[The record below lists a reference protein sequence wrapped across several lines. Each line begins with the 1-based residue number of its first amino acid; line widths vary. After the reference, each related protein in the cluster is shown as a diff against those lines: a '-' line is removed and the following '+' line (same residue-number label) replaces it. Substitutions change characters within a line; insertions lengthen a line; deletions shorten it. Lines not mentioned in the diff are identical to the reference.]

1 MDLDY
6 KDISKLSNEEIL
18 LEFKTKLEG
27 LSPDKAKRIL
37 RENGK
42 NLAKKRINK
51 KWYQF
56 LIESFNDKFIF
67 ILILLAVINFL
78 LSDKLGT
85 VIIIAI
91 AIISAL
97 IKYVQNYS
105 VYKFNKTL
113 ETRIYS
119 KAIVIRDNN
128 ESIIKAEN
136 LVVGD
141 IVKLNAGTLI
151 PADLRLIET
160 KDLFINQSSFSGESL
175 PIEKTTDYNETE
187 DIFEI
192 KNICYMGSN
201 VISGSGTGVI
211 IKTGENTYLG
221 KMNKKTNVQK
231 AKTSFDEGIDKITSL
246 LINYMIIICLL
257 VFLVYGL
264 IRHDFLEATLFALSV
279 AVGITPSMLPM
290 IINVNLTRGTKVL
303 SEKKTLVKNIDSIQN
318 LGAID
323 ILCTDKTGTLTE
335 DRIVLQKYININDRD
350 DEKVLNAAY
359 LNSYFG
365 TGIKNL
371 VDKAIVDY
379 AKKNNVDNIKNDY
392 KKIDEIPFDYERKLM
407 SVVIEDKDKRYKMLT
422 KGTTEQILN
431 VCTKVKSNGKTIKL
445 DYRLKKKIILLTE
458 KYSKKGMQVISIAE
472 KNHTSGDKIYGVED
486 EKNMTFI
493 GIIAFLDP
501 PKVDAKETL
510 NSLKKIGIQTKVIT
524 GDSAYSTRL
533 LSEVVGLDNSII
545 LTGNEID
552 KMSNKELQRKIEKI
566 TIFAR
571 MNPFQKERLVK
582 AFRENGHTVA
592 YLGDGV
598 NDSPSLKAA
607 DVGISV
613 NTASDVAKESSDII
627 LLEKN
632 LKVVY
637 DGVLEGRKVY
647 GNIIKYMKLALSQ
660 DFGDVFS
667 IMLSSICLPF
677 LPLMPIQ
684 MLIQDFIVEISQIG
698 IPYDNV
704 DEEFIMTP
712 KNWDTKDLSKFMRIF
727 GIISS
732 ITDIFAFIVFW
743 FIFGYNT
750 VDKQA
755 YFQTA
760 WFVECIISETLIIYY
775 LRTNKFTFFKSNPS
789 KVLITLTLITAG
801 CTILIPILLSG
812 VSGFNFVT
820 LPINYYTYVVLLVAL
835 YSAIV
840 QLVKRMYI
848 RKHNSWL

>member
-6 KDISKLSNEEIL
+6 KELSKMDNEELFVTYKSKI
-18 LEFKTKLEG
+18 EG
-27 LSPDKAKRIL
+27 ISSDKAKRL
-37 RENGK
+37 LKENGK
-42 NLAKKRINK
+42 NLAKKQINK

-56 LIESFNDKFIF
+56 LLESFNDKFIF
-67 ILILLAVINFL
+67 ILILLAIIDFL
-78 LSDKLGT
+78 LKDKLGSL
-85 VIIIAI
+85 IIIAI
-91 AIISAL
+91 AIVSAL
-97 IKYVQNYS
+97 IKYFQNYS

-113 ETRIYS
+113 ETKIYS
-119 KAIVIRDNN
+119 KAIVIRDGK
-128 ESIIKAEN
+128 ETIIKAEN
-136 LVVGD
+136 IVLGD

-151 PADLRLIET
+151 PADLRLLEA

-175 PIEKTTDYNETE
+175 PIEKTIDANDTE

-201 VISGSGTGVI
+201 VISGSGTGII

-231 AKTSFDEGIDKITSL
+231 TKTSFDEGIDKITSL
-246 LINYMIIICLL
+246 LLNYMVIVCLL
-257 VFLVYGL
+257 VFIVYGL

-335 DRIVLQKYININDRD
+335 DRIVLQKYININDRED
-350 DEKVLNAAY
+350 VKVLNAAY

-371 VDKAIVDY
+371 VDKAIVEY
-379 AKKNNVDNIKNDY
+379 AKKNQVDSIKDEF

-407 SVVIEDKDKRYKMLT
+407 SVVIEDKQKRYKMLT
-422 KGTTEQILN
+422 KGTTEQILT
-431 VCTKVKSNGKTIKL
+431 VCTKVKSKGKTLQL
-445 DYRLKKKIILLTE
+445 DSRLKKKIIALSE
-458 KYSKKGMQVISIAE
+458 KYAKKGMQVISIAE
-472 KNHTSGDKIYGVED
+472 KNHTSGDKIYGVDD

-493 GIIAFLDP
+493 GIVAFLDP
-501 PKVDAKETL
+501 PKKEVKETL
-510 NSLKKIGIQTKVIT
+510 NSLKEIGIYTKVLT
-524 GDSAYSTRL
+524 GDNAYSTKL
-533 LSEVVGLDNSII
+533 LSEIVGLDNSII

-552 KMSNKELQRKIEKI
+552 KLTDKQLQRKIEKI

-571 MNPFQKERLVK
+571 MNPFQKERVVK

-613 NTASDVAKESSDII
+613 DTAADVAKESSDII
-627 LLEKN
+627 LLEKD

-647 GNIIKYMKLALSQ
+647 GNITKYLKMALSS

-667 IMLSSICLPF
+667 IVIASLFLPF
-677 LPLMPIQ
+677 LPLLPIQ
-684 MLIQDFIVEISQIG
+684 MLIQDFLYDISQIA

-704 DEEFIMTP
+704 DPEFLAKP
-712 KNWDTKDLSKFMRIF
+712 KKWDTKDLSKFMNIM
-727 GIISS
+727 GMASS
-732 ITDIFAFIVFW
+732 VIDVCAFIIFW
-743 FIFGYNT
+743 FILGYN
-750 VDKQA
+750 A
-755 YFQTA
+755 SNPAGFQTA
-760 WFVECIISETLIIYY
+760 WFVECLISETLIIYFV
-775 LRTNKFTFFKSNPS
+775 RSSKPIFKSLPDIRL
-789 KVLITLTLITAG
+789 VLGTALTIIG
-801 CTILIPILLSG
+801 TILTPILLHNIKTFDFIILPSKYYL
-812 VSGFNFVT
+812 FV
-820 LPINYYTYVVLLVAL
+820 LLLLALYTSIVLLV
-835 YSAIV
+835 
-840 QLVKRMYI
+840 KKHYI
-848 RKHNSWL
+848 KKYNKWL

>member
-6 KDISKLSNEEIL
+6 KEISKLETEEL
-18 LEFKTKLEG
+18 FEEYKSKKEG
-27 LSPDKAKRIL
+27 LSKEKAKTL
-37 RENGK
+37 LKEYGK
-42 NLAKKRINK
+42 NLAKERKNKR
-51 KWYQF
+51 WYIF

-67 ILILLAVINFL
+67 ILILLAVINYL
-78 LSDKLGT
+78 LSDKFGT
-85 VIIIAI
+85 LIIIAI
-91 AIISAL
+91 TIISAL
-97 IKYVQNYS
+97 IRYIQNYS

-113 ETRIYS
+113 ESKIYT
-119 KAIVIRDNN
+119 KAIVIRNN
-128 ESIIKAEN
+128 EESIINAEN

-141 IVKLNAGTLI
+141 IIKLNAGTLI
-151 PADLRLIET
+151 PADIRLIES

-175 PIEKTTDYNETE
+175 PIEKTLEYKETDE
-187 DIFEI
+187 IFDL

-201 VISGSGTGVI
+201 VISGSGTGLV
-211 IKTGENTYLG
+211 IKTGQNTYLG
-221 KMNKKTNVQK
+221 KMNKKIDSK
-231 AKTSFDEGIDKITSL
+231 KTKTAFDEGIDKITQL
-246 LINYMIIICLL
+246 LINYMIVVCLL
-257 VFLVYGL
+257 VFIVYGF
-264 IRHDFLEATLFALSV
+264 IRKDFLEASLFALSV
-279 AVGITPSMLPM
+279 AVCITPSMLPM

-303 SEKKTLVKNIDSIQN
+303 SKKKTLVKNIDSIQN

-335 DRIVLQKYININDRD
+335 DRIVLQKYININDKD
-350 DEKVLNAAY
+350 DVKVLNAAY

-371 VDKAIVDY
+371 IDKAIVEY
-379 AKKNNVDNIKNDY
+379 AKKNNVDNIKDDY
-392 KKIDEIPFDYERKLM
+392 TKIDEIPFDYKRKLM
-407 SVVIEDKDKRYKMLT
+407 SVVIEDKEKRYKMLT

-431 VCTKVKSNGKTIKL
+431 VCTKARSNGKTIKL
-445 DYRLKKKIILLTE
+445 DYRLKKKITLLTE

-510 NSLKKIGIQTKVIT
+510 NSLKEIGIQTKVIT

-647 GNIIKYMKLALSQ
+647 GNITKYLKMALSS

-667 IMLSSICLPF
+667 IVIASLFLPF
-677 LPLMPIQ
+677 LPLLPIQ
-684 MLIQDFIVEISQIG
+684 MLLQDFLYDISQIA

-704 DEEFIMTP
+704 DQEFLAKP
-712 KNWDTKDLSKFMRIF
+712 KKWNTKDLSKFMNIM
-727 GIISS
+727 GMASS
-732 ITDIFAFIVFW
+732 VIDICAFIIFW
-743 FIFGYNT
+743 FILGYN
-750 VDKQA
+750 A
-755 YFQTA
+755 SNPAGFQTA
-760 WFVECIISETLIIYY
+760 WFVECLISETMIIYFVRSSKSIFESVPDIRLIIG
-775 LRTNKFTFFKSNPS
+775 
-789 KVLITLTLITAG
+789 TLITIIG
-801 CTILIPILLSG
+801 TILSPILLHG
-812 VSGFNFVT
+812 IKTFNFIL
-820 LPINYYTYVVLLVAL
+820 LPNYYYLYVVLLLLL
-835 YSAIV
+835 YSSIV
-840 QLVKRMYI
+840 LLVKKHYI
-848 RKHNSWL
+848 KKYGDWL

>member
-6 KDISKLSNEEIL
+6 KEISKLETEEL
-18 LEFKTKLEG
+18 FEEYKSKKEG
-27 LSPDKAKRIL
+27 LSKEKAKTL
-37 RENGK
+37 LKEYGK
-42 NLAKKRINK
+42 NLAKERKNKR
-51 KWYQF
+51 WYIF

-67 ILILLAVINFL
+67 ILILLAVINYL
-78 LSDKLGT
+78 LSDKFGT
-85 VIIIAI
+85 LIIIAI
-91 AIISAL
+91 TIISAL
-97 IKYVQNYS
+97 IRYIQNYS

-113 ETRIYS
+113 ESKIYT
-119 KAIVIRDNN
+119 KAIVIRNN
-128 ESIIKAEN
+128 EESIINAEN

-141 IVKLNAGTLI
+141 IIKLNAGTLI
-151 PADLRLIET
+151 PADIRLIES

-175 PIEKTTDYNETE
+175 PIEKTLEYKETDE
-187 DIFEI
+187 IFDL

-201 VISGSGTGVI
+201 VISGSGTGLV
-211 IKTGENTYLG
+211 IKTGQNTYLG
-221 KMNKKTNVQK
+221 KMNKKIDSK
-231 AKTSFDEGIDKITSL
+231 KTKTAFDEGIDKITQL
-246 LINYMIIICLL
+246 LINYMIVVCLL
-257 VFLVYGL
+257 VFIVYGF
-264 IRHDFLEATLFALSV
+264 IRKDFLEASLFALSV
-279 AVGITPSMLPM
+279 AVCITPSMLPM

-303 SEKKTLVKNIDSIQN
+303 SKKKTLVKNIDSIQN

-335 DRIVLQKYININDRD
+335 DRIVLQKYININDKD
-350 DEKVLNAAY
+350 DDKVLNAAY

-371 VDKAIVDY
+371 IDKAIVEY
-379 AKKNNVDNIKNDY
+379 AKKNNVDNIKDDY
-392 KKIDEIPFDYERKLM
+392 IKIDEIPFDYERKLM

-431 VCTKVKSNGKTIKL
+431 VCSKVKSNGKTIKL
-445 DYRLKKKIILLTE
+445 DYRLKKKITQITE

-510 NSLKKIGIQTKVIT
+510 NSLKEIGIHTKVIT

-647 GNIIKYMKLALSQ
+647 GNITKYLKMALSS

-667 IMLSSICLPF
+667 IVIASLFLPF
-677 LPLMPIQ
+677 LPLLPIQ
-684 MLIQDFIVEISQIG
+684 MLLQDFLYDISQIA

-704 DEEFIMTP
+704 DQEFLAKP
-712 KNWDTKDLSKFMRIF
+712 KKWNTKDLSKFMNIM
-727 GIISS
+727 GMASS
-732 ITDIFAFIVFW
+732 VIDICAFIIFW
-743 FIFGYNT
+743 FILGYN
-750 VDKQA
+750 A
-755 YFQTA
+755 SNPAGFQTA
-760 WFVECIISETLIIYY
+760 WFVECLISETMIIYFVRSSKSIFESVPDIRLIIG
-775 LRTNKFTFFKSNPS
+775 
-789 KVLITLTLITAG
+789 TLITIIG
-801 CTILIPILLSG
+801 TILSPILLHG
-812 VSGFNFVT
+812 IKTFNFIL
-820 LPINYYTYVVLLVAL
+820 LPNYYYLYVVLLLIL
-835 YSAIV
+835 YSSIV
-840 QLVKRMYI
+840 LLVKKHYI
-848 RKHNSWL
+848 KKYGDWL

>member
-1 MDLDY
+1 MDLEY
-6 KDISKLSNEEIL
+6 KDISKLNSEEVFT
-18 LEFKTKLEG
+18 EYKTKKEG
-27 LSPDKAKRIL
+27 LSTDRAKRL
-37 RENGK
+37 LKENGK

-85 VIIIAI
+85 LIIIAI

-175 PIEKTTDYNETE
+175 PIEKTTEYNETE

-246 LINYMIIICLL
+246 LINYMIIVCLL

-290 IINVNLTRGTKVL
+290 IINVNLTRGTKDL

-379 AKKNNVDNIKNDY
+379 AKKNNVDNIKDDY

-407 SVVIEDKDKRYKMLT
+407 SVVIEDKQKRYKMLT
-422 KGTTEQILN
+422 KGTTEQVLT
-431 VCTKVKSNGKTIKL
+431 VCTKVKSKGKTLHL
-445 DYRLKKKIILLTE
+445 DSKLKKKIMSIAE
-458 KYSKKGMQVISIAE
+458 KYAKKGMQVISIAE
-472 KNHTSGDKIYGVED
+472 KNHTSGDKIYGVDD
-486 EKNMTFI
+486 ERNMTFI
-493 GIIAFLDP
+493 GLIAFLDP
-501 PKVDAKETL
+501 PKEEVKETL
-510 NSLKKIGIQTKVIT
+510 NSLKEIGIHTKVLT
-524 GDSAYSTRL
+524 GDNAFSTRL
-533 LSEVVGLDNSII
+533 LSEIVGLDNSII
-545 LTGNEID
+545 MTGNEVD
-552 KMSNKELQRKIEKI
+552 KLTDKQLQRKIEKI

-571 MNPFQKERLVK
+571 LNPFQKERVVK

-592 YLGDGV
+592 YLGDGA

-613 NTASDVAKESSDII
+613 DTASDVAKESSDII
-627 LLEKN
+627 LLEKD

-637 DGVLEGRKVY
+637 DGVIEGRKVY
-647 GNIIKYMKLALSQ
+647 GNITKYLKMALSS

-667 IMLSSICLPF
+667 IVIASLFLPF
-677 LPLMPIQ
+677 LPLLPIQ
-684 MLIQDFIVEISQIG
+684 MLLQDFLYDISQIA

-704 DEEFIMTP
+704 DKEFLAKP
-712 KNWDTKDLSKFMRIF
+712 KKWNTKDLSKFMNIM
-727 GIISS
+727 GMASS
-732 ITDIFAFIVFW
+732 VIDICAFIIFW
-743 FIFGYNT
+743 FILGYN
-750 VDKQA
+750 A
-755 YFQTA
+755 SNPAGFQTA
-760 WFVECIISETLIIYY
+760 WFVECLISETMIIYFV
-775 LRTNKFTFFKSNPS
+775 RSSKSIFESQPDIRL
-789 KVLITLTLITAG
+789 VLGTLITIIG
-801 CTILIPILLSG
+801 TILTPILLHSIKTFDFI
-812 VSGFNFVT
+812 V
-820 LPINYYTYVVLLVAL
+820 LPSYYYLYVILLLIL

-840 QLVKRMYI
+840 LLVKKHYI
-848 RKHNSWL
+848 KKYGEWL

>member
-6 KDISKLSNEEIL
+6 KEISKLETEEL
-18 LEFKTKLEG
+18 FEEYRSKKEG
-27 LSPDKAKRIL
+27 LSKEKAKTL
-37 RENGK
+37 LKEYGK
-42 NLAKKRINK
+42 NLAKERKNKR
-51 KWYQF
+51 WYIF

-67 ILILLAVINFL
+67 ILILLAVINYL
-78 LSDKLGT
+78 LSDKFGT
-85 VIIIAI
+85 LIIIAI
-91 AIISAL
+91 TIISAL
-97 IKYVQNYS
+97 IRYIQNYS

-113 ETRIYS
+113 ESKIYT
-119 KAIVIRDNN
+119 KAIVIRNN
-128 ESIIKAEN
+128 EESIINAEN

-141 IVKLNAGTLI
+141 IIKLNAGTLI
-151 PADLRLIET
+151 PADIRLIES

-175 PIEKTTDYNETE
+175 PIEKTLEYKETDE
-187 DIFEI
+187 IFDL

-201 VISGSGTGVI
+201 VISGSGTGLV
-211 IKTGENTYLG
+211 IKTGQNTYLG
-221 KMNKKTNVQK
+221 KMNKKIDSK
-231 AKTSFDEGIDKITSL
+231 KEKTAFDEGIDKITQL
-246 LINYMIIICLL
+246 LINYMIVVCLL
-257 VFLVYGL
+257 VFIVYGF
-264 IRHDFLEATLFALSV
+264 IRKDFLEASLFALSV
-279 AVGITPSMLPM
+279 AVCITPSMLPM

-303 SEKKTLVKNIDSIQN
+303 SKKKTLVKNIDSIQN

-335 DRIVLQKYININDRD
+335 DRIVLQKYININDKD
-350 DEKVLNAAY
+350 DDKVLNAAY

-371 VDKAIVDY
+371 IDKAIVEY
-379 AKKNNVDNIKNDY
+379 AKKNNVDNIKDDY
-392 KKIDEIPFDYERKLM
+392 IKIDEIPFDYERKLM

-647 GNIIKYMKLALSQ
+647 GNITKYLKMALSS

-667 IMLSSICLPF
+667 IVIASLFLPF
-677 LPLMPIQ
+677 LPLLPIQ
-684 MLIQDFIVEISQIG
+684 MLLQDFLYDISQIA

-704 DEEFIMTP
+704 DQEFLAKP
-712 KNWDTKDLSKFMRIF
+712 KKWNTKDLSKFMNIM
-727 GIISS
+727 GMASS
-732 ITDIFAFIVFW
+732 VIDICAFTIFW
-743 FIFGYNT
+743 FILGYN
-750 VDKQA
+750 A
-755 YFQTA
+755 SNPAGFQTA
-760 WFVECIISETLIIYY
+760 WFVECLISETMIIYFVRSSKSIFESVPDIRLIIG
-775 LRTNKFTFFKSNPS
+775 
-789 KVLITLTLITAG
+789 TLITIIG
-801 CTILIPILLSG
+801 TILSPILLHSIKT
-812 VSGFNFVT
+812 FNFII
-820 LPINYYTYVVLLVAL
+820 LPNYYYLYVVLLLIL
-835 YSAIV
+835 YSSIV
-840 QLVKRMYI
+840 LLVKKHYI
-848 RKHNSWL
+848 KKYGDWL

>member
-1 MDLDY
+1 MDMDY
-6 KDISKLSNEEIL
+6 KEISKLETEEL
-18 LEFKTKLEG
+18 LTTFNSKETG
-27 LSPDKAKRIL
+27 LSNDRAYKLLK
-37 RENGK
+37 ENGK
-42 NLAKKRINK
+42 NTAKKQVNK
-51 KWYQF
+51 HWIVF

-97 IKYVQNYS
+97 IRFVQNYS
-105 VYKFNKTL
+105 VYNFNKTL
-113 ETRIYS
+113 EKKIST
-119 KAIVIRDNN
+119 KAIVIRN
-128 ESIIKAEN
+128 EKETIINAEN
-136 LVVGD
+136 VVIGD

-151 PADLRLIET
+151 PADLALIES
-160 KDLFINQSSFSGESL
+160 KDLFINQSSFSGETL
-175 PIEKTTDYNETE
+175 PIEKTTEYKDTE
-187 DIFEI
+187 DIFEL

-201 VISGSGTGVI
+201 VISGAGTGLV

-221 KMNKKTNVQK
+221 KMNKKISVNK
-231 AKTSFDEGIDKITSL
+231 EKTAFDQGIDKITQL
-246 LINYMIIICLL
+246 LINYMVIVCLL
-257 VFLVYGL
+257 VFIVYGL
-264 IRHDFLEATLFALSV
+264 IRHNFLEATLFALSV

-303 SEKKTLVKNIDSIQN
+303 SKKKTLVKNIDSIQN

-335 DRIVLQKYININDRD
+335 DRIVLQKYINISDKEDN
-350 DEKVLNAAY
+350 KVLTSAF

-371 VDKAIVDY
+371 IDKAIVDY
-379 AKKNNVDNIKNDY
+379 AKKNNVDKIINDY

-407 SVVIEDKDKRYKMLT
+407 SVVIEDKEKRYKMIT

-431 VCTKVKSNGKTIKL
+431 VCTKAKSNGKTIRL
-445 DYRLKKKIILLTE
+445 DYRLKKKITQLTE

-472 KNHTSGDKIYGVED
+472 KNHTSGDKIYGLDD

-493 GIIAFLDP
+493 GIVAFLDP
-501 PKVDAKETL
+501 PKPDAKDTL
-510 NSLKKIGIQTKVIT
+510 NNLKEIGIYTKVLT
-524 GDSAYSTRL
+524 GDNPYSTKL
-533 LSEVVGLDNSII
+533 LSEIVGLDNSVI

-552 KMSNKELQRKIEKI
+552 KMTDKELQRKIEKV

-582 AFRENGHTVA
+582 AFKENGHTVA

-598 NDSPSLKAA
+598 NDSPSLKIA

-637 DGVLEGRKVY
+637 DGVIEGRKVY
-647 GNIIKYMKLALSQ
+647 GNITKYLKMALSS

-667 IMLSSICLPF
+667 IVIASLFLPF
-677 LPLMPIQ
+677 LPLLPIQ
-684 MLIQDFIVEISQIG
+684 MLLQDFLYDISQIA

-704 DEEFIMTP
+704 DKEFLLKP
-712 KNWDTKDLSKFMRIF
+712 KKWNTKDLSKFMNIM
-727 GIISS
+727 GMASS
-732 ITDIFAFIVFW
+732 VIDICAFIIFW
-743 FIFGYNT
+743 FILGYN
-750 VDKQA
+750 A
-755 YFQTA
+755 SNPEGFQTA
-760 WFVECIISETLIIYY
+760 WFVECLISETLIIYFV
-775 LRTNKFTFFKSNPS
+775 RSSKSIFKSVPDIRLILGTLVTIIGTIVTPLLLHS
-789 KVLITLTLITAG
+789 IPTFHFIVLPTYYYFYTV
-801 CTILIPILLSG
+801 ILL
-812 VSGFNFVT
+812 VLYTAIVT
-820 LPINYYTYVVLLVAL
+820 L
-835 YSAIV
+835 
-840 QLVKRMYI
+840 VKSKYI
-848 RKHNSWL
+848 KKYGEWL

>member
-1 MDLDY
+1 MDMDY
-6 KDISKLSNEEIL
+6 KEISKLETEEL
-18 LEFKTKLEG
+18 LTTFNSKKTG
-27 LSPDKAKRIL
+27 LSNDRAYKLLK
-37 RENGK
+37 ENGK
-42 NLAKKRINK
+42 NTAKKQVNK
-51 KWYQF
+51 HWIVF

-97 IKYVQNYS
+97 IRFVQNFS
-105 VYKFNKTL
+105 VYNFNKTL
-113 ETRIYS
+113 EKKIST
-119 KAIVIRDNN
+119 KAIVIRN
-128 ESIIKAEN
+128 EKETIINAEN
-136 LVVGD
+136 VVIGD

-151 PADLRLIET
+151 PADLVLIES
-160 KDLFINQSSFSGESL
+160 KDLFINQSSFSGETL
-175 PIEKTTDYNETE
+175 PIEKTTEYKDTE
-187 DIFEI
+187 DIFEL

-201 VISGSGTGVI
+201 VISGAGTGLV

-221 KMNKKTNVQK
+221 KMNKKISVNK
-231 AKTSFDEGIDKITSL
+231 EKTAFDQGIDKITQL
-246 LINYMIIICLL
+246 LINYMVIVCLL
-257 VFLVYGL
+257 VFIVYGL
-264 IRHDFLEATLFALSV
+264 IRHNFLEATLFALSV

-303 SEKKTLVKNIDSIQN
+303 SKKKTLVKNIDSIQN

-335 DRIVLQKYININDRD
+335 DRIVLQKYINISDKEDN
-350 DEKVLNAAY
+350 KVLTSAF

-371 VDKAIVDY
+371 IDKAIVDY
-379 AKKNNVDNIKNDY
+379 AKKNNVDKIINDY

-407 SVVIEDKDKRYKMLT
+407 SVVIENKEKRYKMIT

-431 VCTKVKSNGKTIKL
+431 VCTKVKSNGKTIRL
-445 DYRLKKKIILLTE
+445 DYRLKKKITQLTE

-472 KNHTSGDKIYGVED
+472 KNHTSGDKIYGLDD

-493 GIIAFLDP
+493 GIVAFLDP
-501 PKVDAKETL
+501 PKPDAKDTL
-510 NSLKKIGIQTKVIT
+510 NNLKEIGIYTKVLT
-524 GDSAYSTRL
+524 GDNPYSTKL
-533 LSEVVGLDNSII
+533 LSEIVGLDNSVI

-552 KMSNKELQRKIEKI
+552 KMTDKELQRKIEKV

-582 AFRENGHTVA
+582 AFKENGHTVA

-598 NDSPSLKAA
+598 NDSPSLKIA

-637 DGVLEGRKVY
+637 DGVIEGRKVY
-647 GNIIKYMKLALSQ
+647 GNITKYLKMALSS

-667 IMLSSICLPF
+667 IVIASLFLPF
-677 LPLMPIQ
+677 LPLLPIQ
-684 MLIQDFIVEISQIG
+684 MLLQDFLYDISQIA

-704 DEEFIMTP
+704 DKEFLLKP
-712 KNWDTKDLSKFMRIF
+712 KKWNTKDLSKFMNIM
-727 GIISS
+727 GMASS
-732 ITDIFAFIVFW
+732 VIDICAFIIFW
-743 FIFGYNT
+743 FILGYN
-750 VDKQA
+750 A
-755 YFQTA
+755 SNPEGFQTA
-760 WFVECIISETLIIYY
+760 WFVECLISETLIIYFV
-775 LRTNKFTFFKSNPS
+775 RSSKSIFKSVPDIRLILGTLVTIIGTIVTPLLLHS
-789 KVLITLTLITAG
+789 IPTFHFIVLPTYYYFYTLI
-801 CTILIPILLSG
+801 
-812 VSGFNFVT
+812 
-820 LPINYYTYVVLLVAL
+820 LLVL
-835 YSAIV
+835 YTAIV
-840 QLVKRMYI
+840 SLVKSKYI
-848 RKHNSWL
+848 KKYSEWL

>member
-1 MDLDY
+1 
-6 KDISKLSNEEIL
+6 
-18 LEFKTKLEG
+18 
-27 LSPDKAKRIL
+27 
-37 RENGK
+37 
-42 NLAKKRINK
+42 
-51 KWYQF
+51 
-56 LIESFNDKFIF
+56 
-67 ILILLAVINFL
+67 
-78 LSDKLGT
+78 
-85 VIIIAI
+85 
-91 AIISAL
+91 
-97 IKYVQNYS
+97 
-105 VYKFNKTL
+105 
-113 ETRIYS
+113 
-119 KAIVIRDNN
+119 
-128 ESIIKAEN
+128 
-136 LVVGD
+136 
-141 IVKLNAGTLI
+141 
-151 PADLRLIET
+151 
-160 KDLFINQSSFSGESL
+160 
-175 PIEKTTDYNETE
+175 
-187 DIFEI
+187 
-192 KNICYMGSN
+192 
-201 VISGSGTGVI
+201 
-211 IKTGENTYLG
+211 
-221 KMNKKTNVQK
+221 MNKKIDSK
-231 AKTSFDEGIDKITSL
+231 KTKTAFDEGIDKITQL
-246 LINYMIIICLL
+246 LINYMIVVCLL
-257 VFLVYGL
+257 VFIVYGF
-264 IRHDFLEATLFALSV
+264 IRKDFLEASLFALSV
-279 AVGITPSMLPM
+279 AVCITPSMLPM

-303 SEKKTLVKNIDSIQN
+303 SKKKTLVKNIDSIQN

-335 DRIVLQKYININDRD
+335 DRIVLQKYININDKD
-350 DEKVLNAAY
+350 DDKVLNAAY

-371 VDKAIVDY
+371 IDKAIVEY
-379 AKKNNVDNIKNDY
+379 AKKNNVDNIKDDY
-392 KKIDEIPFDYERKLM
+392 IKIDEIPFDYERKLM

-431 VCTKVKSNGKTIKL
+431 VYTKVKSNGKTIKL
-445 DYRLKKKIILLTE
+445 DYRLKKKITLLAE

-510 NSLKKIGIQTKVIT
+510 NSLKEIGIQTKVIT

-647 GNIIKYMKLALSQ
+647 GNITKYLKMALSS

-667 IMLSSICLPF
+667 IVIASLFLPF
-677 LPLMPIQ
+677 LPLLPIQ
-684 MLIQDFIVEISQIG
+684 MLLQDFLYDISQIA

-704 DEEFIMTP
+704 DQEFLAKP
-712 KNWDTKDLSKFMRIF
+712 KKWNTKDLSKFMNIM
-727 GIISS
+727 GMASS
-732 ITDIFAFIVFW
+732 VIDICAFTIFW
-743 FIFGYNT
+743 FILGYN
-750 VDKQA
+750 A
-755 YFQTA
+755 SNPAGFQTA
-760 WFVECIISETLIIYY
+760 WFVECLISETMIIYFVRSSKSVFESVPDIRLIIG
-775 LRTNKFTFFKSNPS
+775 
-789 KVLITLTLITAG
+789 TLITIIG
-801 CTILIPILLSG
+801 TILSPILLHSIKT
-812 VSGFNFVT
+812 FNFIL
-820 LPINYYTYVVLLVAL
+820 LPNYYYLYVVLLLIL
-835 YSAIV
+835 YSSIV
-840 QLVKRMYI
+840 LLVKKHYI
-848 RKHNSWL
+848 KKYGDWL

>member
-6 KDISKLSNEEIL
+6 KELSKMDNEELFVTYKSKI
-18 LEFKTKLEG
+18 EG
-27 LSPDKAKRIL
+27 ISSDKAKRL
-37 RENGK
+37 LKENGK
-42 NLAKKRINK
+42 NLAKKQINK

-56 LIESFNDKFIF
+56 LLESFNDKFIF
-67 ILILLAVINFL
+67 ILILLAIIDFL
-78 LSDKLGT
+78 LKDKLGSL
-85 VIIIAI
+85 IIIAI
-91 AIISAL
+91 AIVSAL
-97 IKYVQNYS
+97 IKYFQNYS

-113 ETRIYS
+113 ETKIYS
-119 KAIVIRDNN
+119 KAIVIRDGK
-128 ESIIKAEN
+128 ETIIKAEN
-136 LVVGD
+136 IVLGD

-151 PADLRLIET
+151 PADLRLIEA

-175 PIEKTTDYNETE
+175 PIEKTIDANETE

-201 VISGSGTGVI
+201 VISGSGTGII

-221 KMNKKTNVQK
+221 KMNKKTNIQK
-231 AKTSFDEGIDKITSL
+231 TKTSFDEGIDKITSL
-246 LINYMIIICLL
+246 LLNYMVIVCLL
-257 VFLVYGL
+257 VFIVYGL

-335 DRIVLQKYININDRD
+335 DRIVLQKYININDRED
-350 DEKVLNAAY
+350 VKVLNAAY

-371 VDKAIVDY
+371 VDKAIVEY
-379 AKKNNVDNIKNDY
+379 AKKNQVDSIKDEF

-407 SVVIEDKDKRYKMLT
+407 SVVIEDKQKRYKMLT
-422 KGTTEQILN
+422 KGTTEQILT
-431 VCTKVKSNGKTIKL
+431 VCTKVKSKGKTLQL
-445 DYRLKKKIILLTE
+445 DSRLKKKIIALSE
-458 KYSKKGMQVISIAE
+458 KYAKKGMQVISIAE
-472 KNHTSGDKIYGVED
+472 KNHTSGDKIYGVDD

-493 GIIAFLDP
+493 GIVAFLDP
-501 PKVDAKETL
+501 PKKEVKETL
-510 NSLKKIGIQTKVIT
+510 NSLKEIGIYTKVLT
-524 GDSAYSTRL
+524 GDNAYSTKL
-533 LSEVVGLDNSII
+533 LSEIVGLDNSII

-552 KMSNKELQRKIEKI
+552 KLTDKQLQRKIEKI

-571 MNPFQKERLVK
+571 MNPFQKERVVK

-598 NDSPSLKAA
+598 NDSPSLKAS

-613 NTASDVAKESSDII
+613 DTAADVAKESSDII
-627 LLEKN
+627 LLEKD

-647 GNIIKYMKLALSQ
+647 GNITKYLKMALSS

-667 IMLSSICLPF
+667 IVIASLFLPF
-677 LPLMPIQ
+677 LPLLPIQ
-684 MLIQDFIVEISQIG
+684 MLIQDFLYDISQIA

-704 DEEFIMTP
+704 DPEFLAKP
-712 KNWDTKDLSKFMRIF
+712 KKWDTKDLSKFMNIM
-727 GIISS
+727 GMASS
-732 ITDIFAFIVFW
+732 VIDVCAFIIFW
-743 FIFGYNT
+743 FILGYN
-750 VDKQA
+750 A
-755 YFQTA
+755 LNPAGFQTA
-760 WFVECIISETLIIYY
+760 WFVECLISETLIIYFV
-775 LRTNKFTFFKSNPS
+775 RSSKPIFKSLPDIRL
-789 KVLITLTLITAG
+789 VLGTALTIIG
-801 CTILIPILLSG
+801 TILTPILLHNIKTFDFIILPSKYYL
-812 VSGFNFVT
+812 FV
-820 LPINYYTYVVLLVAL
+820 LLLLALYASIVLLV
-835 YSAIV
+835 
-840 QLVKRMYI
+840 KKHYI
-848 RKHNSWL
+848 KKYNKWL

>member
-6 KDISKLSNEEIL
+6 KEISKLETEEL
-18 LEFKTKLEG
+18 FEEYKSKKEG
-27 LSPDKAKRIL
+27 LSKERAKTL
-37 RENGK
+37 LKEYGK
-42 NLAKKRINK
+42 NLAKERKNKR
-51 KWYQF
+51 WYIF

-67 ILILLAVINFL
+67 ILILLAVINYL
-78 LSDKLGT
+78 LSDKFGT
-85 VIIIAI
+85 LIIIAI
-91 AIISAL
+91 TIISAL
-97 IKYVQNYS
+97 IRYIQNYS

-113 ETRIYS
+113 ESKIYT
-119 KAIVIRDNN
+119 KAIVIRNN
-128 ESIIKAEN
+128 EESIINAEN

-141 IVKLNAGTLI
+141 IIKLNAGTLI
-151 PADLRLIET
+151 PADIRLIES

-175 PIEKTTDYNETE
+175 PIEKTLEYKETDE
-187 DIFEI
+187 IFDL

-201 VISGSGTGVI
+201 VISGSGTGLV
-211 IKTGENTYLG
+211 IKTGQNTYLG
-221 KMNKKTNVQK
+221 KMNKKIDSK
-231 AKTSFDEGIDKITSL
+231 KTKTAFDEGIDKITQL
-246 LINYMIIICLL
+246 LINYMIVVCLL
-257 VFLVYGL
+257 VFIVYGF
-264 IRHDFLEATLFALSV
+264 IRKDFLEASLFALSV
-279 AVGITPSMLPM
+279 AVCITPSMLPM

-303 SEKKTLVKNIDSIQN
+303 SKKKTLVKNIDSIQN

-335 DRIVLQKYININDRD
+335 DRIVLQKYININDKD
-350 DEKVLNAAY
+350 DDKVLNAAY

-371 VDKAIVDY
+371 IDKAIVEY
-379 AKKNNVDNIKNDY
+379 AKKNNVDNIKDDY
-392 KKIDEIPFDYERKLM
+392 IKIDEIPFDYERKLM

-431 VCTKVKSNGKTIKL
+431 VCSKVKSNGKTIKL
-445 DYRLKKKIILLTE
+445 DYRLKKKITQITE

-510 NSLKKIGIQTKVIT
+510 NSLKEIGIHTKVIT

-647 GNIIKYMKLALSQ
+647 GNITKYLKMALSS

-667 IMLSSICLPF
+667 IVIASLFLPF
-677 LPLMPIQ
+677 LPLLPIQ
-684 MLIQDFIVEISQIG
+684 MLLQDFLYDISQIA

-704 DEEFIMTP
+704 DQEFLAKP
-712 KNWDTKDLSKFMRIF
+712 KKWNTKDLSKFMNIM
-727 GIISS
+727 GMASS
-732 ITDIFAFIVFW
+732 VIDICAFIIFW
-743 FIFGYNT
+743 FILGYN
-750 VDKQA
+750 A
-755 YFQTA
+755 SNPAGFQTA
-760 WFVECIISETLIIYY
+760 WFVECLISETMIIYFVRSSKSIFESVPDIRLIIG
-775 LRTNKFTFFKSNPS
+775 
-789 KVLITLTLITAG
+789 TLITIIG
-801 CTILIPILLSG
+801 TILSPILLHG
-812 VSGFNFVT
+812 IKTFNFIL
-820 LPINYYTYVVLLVAL
+820 LPNYYYLYVVLLLIL
-835 YSAIV
+835 YSSIV
-840 QLVKRMYI
+840 LLVKKHYI
-848 RKHNSWL
+848 KKYGDWL

>member
-6 KDISKLSNEEIL
+6 KEISKLETEEL
-18 LEFKTKLEG
+18 FEEYKSKKEG
-27 LSPDKAKRIL
+27 LSKEKAKTL
-37 RENGK
+37 LKEYGK
-42 NLAKKRINK
+42 NLAKERKNKR
-51 KWYQF
+51 WYIF

-67 ILILLAVINFL
+67 ILILLAVINYL
-78 LSDKLGT
+78 LSDKFGT
-85 VIIIAI
+85 LIIIAI
-91 AIISAL
+91 TIISAL
-97 IKYVQNYS
+97 IRYIQNYS

-113 ETRIYS
+113 ESKIYT
-119 KAIVIRDNN
+119 KAIVIRNN
-128 ESIIKAEN
+128 EESIINAEN

-141 IVKLNAGTLI
+141 IIKLNAGTLI
-151 PADLRLIET
+151 PADIRLIES

-175 PIEKTTDYNETE
+175 PIEKTLEYKETDE
-187 DIFEI
+187 IFDL

-201 VISGSGTGVI
+201 VISGSGTGLV
-211 IKTGENTYLG
+211 IKTGQNTYLG
-221 KMNKKTNVQK
+221 KMNKKIDSK
-231 AKTSFDEGIDKITSL
+231 KTKTAFDEGIDKITQL
-246 LINYMIIICLL
+246 LINYMIVVCLL
-257 VFLVYGL
+257 VFIVYGF
-264 IRHDFLEATLFALSV
+264 IRKDFLEASLFALSV
-279 AVGITPSMLPM
+279 AVCITPSMLPM

-303 SEKKTLVKNIDSIQN
+303 SKKKTLVKNIDSIQN

-335 DRIVLQKYININDRD
+335 DRIVLQKYININDKD
-350 DEKVLNAAY
+350 DDKVLNAAY

-371 VDKAIVDY
+371 IDKAIVEY
-379 AKKNNVDNIKNDY
+379 AKKNNVDNIKDDY
-392 KKIDEIPFDYERKLM
+392 IKIDEIPFDYERKLM

-431 VCTKVKSNGKTIKL
+431 VCSKVKSNGKTIKL
-445 DYRLKKKIILLTE
+445 DYRLKKKITQITE

-510 NSLKKIGIQTKVIT
+510 NSLKEIGIHTKVIT

-647 GNIIKYMKLALSQ
+647 GNITKYLKMALSS

-667 IMLSSICLPF
+667 IVIASLFLPF
-677 LPLMPIQ
+677 LPLLPIQ
-684 MLIQDFIVEISQIG
+684 MLLQDFLYDISQIA

-704 DEEFIMTP
+704 DQEFLAKP
-712 KNWDTKDLSKFMRIF
+712 KKWNTKDLSKFMNIM
-727 GIISS
+727 GMASS
-732 ITDIFAFIVFW
+732 VIDICAFTIFW
-743 FIFGYNT
+743 FILGYN
-750 VDKQA
+750 A
-755 YFQTA
+755 SNPAGFQTA
-760 WFVECIISETLIIYY
+760 WFVECLISETMIIYFVRSSKSIFESVPDIRLIIG
-775 LRTNKFTFFKSNPS
+775 
-789 KVLITLTLITAG
+789 TLITIIG
-801 CTILIPILLSG
+801 TILSPILLHG
-812 VSGFNFVT
+812 IKTFNFIL
-820 LPINYYTYVVLLVAL
+820 LPNYYYLYVVLLLIL
-835 YSAIV
+835 YSSIV
-840 QLVKRMYI
+840 LLVKKHYI
-848 RKHNSWL
+848 KKYGDWL

>member
-6 KDISKLSNEEIL
+6 KEISKLTSEEI
-18 LEFKTKLEG
+18 FDKYKSKKEG
-27 LSPDKAKRIL
+27 LSKERVKTL
-37 RENGK
+37 LKQNGK
-42 NLAKKRINK
+42 NLAKEKKNK
-51 KWYQF
+51 KWYIF

-67 ILILLAVINFL
+67 ILILLAIINYL

-85 VIIIAI
+85 LIILAI
-91 AIISAL
+91 TIISAL
-97 IKYVQNYS
+97 IRYVQNYS

-113 ETRIYS
+113 ESKIYT
-119 KAIVIRDNN
+119 KAIVIRNN
-128 ESIIKAEN
+128 EESIINAEN

-141 IVKLNAGTLI
+141 LIKLNAGTLI
-151 PADLRLIET
+151 PADIRLIES

-175 PIEKTTDYNETE
+175 PIEKTTDYKETDE
-187 DIFEI
+187 IFDL
-192 KNICYMGSN
+192 KNICYMGSD
-201 VISGSGTGVI
+201 VISGSGTGLV
-211 IKTGENTYLG
+211 IKTGLNTYLG
-221 KMNKKTNVQK
+221 KMNKKIDSK
-231 AKTSFDEGIDKITSL
+231 KEKTAFDEGIDKITQL
-246 LINYMIIICLL
+246 LINYMIIVCLL
-257 VFLVYGL
+257 VFIVYGF
-264 IRHDFLEATLFALSV
+264 IRKDFLEASLFALSV
-279 AVGITPSMLPM
+279 AVCITPSMLPM
-290 IINVNLTRGTKVL
+290 IINVNLTRGTKEL
-303 SEKKTLVKNIDSIQN
+303 SKKKTLVKNIDSIQN

-335 DRIVLQKYININDRD
+335 DRIVLQKYININDKD
-350 DEKVLNAAY
+350 DVKVLNAAY

-371 VDKAIVDY
+371 IDKAIVEY
-379 AKKNNVDNIKNDY
+379 AKKNNADSIKDEFN
-392 KKIDEIPFDYERKLM
+392 KIDEIPFDYERKLM
-407 SVVIEDKDKRYKMLT
+407 SVVIEDKEKRYKMLT

-445 DYRLKKKIILLTE
+445 DYRLKKKIISLTE

-472 KNHTSGDKIYGVED
+472 KNHTSGDKIYGVKD

-493 GIIAFLDP
+493 GIVAFLDP
-501 PKVDAKETL
+501 PKEDAKLTL
-510 NSLKKIGIQTKVIT
+510 NSLKEIGIYTKVIT
-524 GDSAYSTRL
+524 GDNAYSTKL

-552 KMSNKELQRKIEKI
+552 KMSDKELQRKIEKI

-582 AFRENGHTVA
+582 AFRANGHTVA

-647 GNIIKYMKLALSQ
+647 GNITKYLKMALSS

-667 IMLSSICLPF
+667 IVIASLFLPF
-677 LPLMPIQ
+677 LPLLPIQ
-684 MLIQDFIVEISQIG
+684 MLLQDFLYDISQIA

-704 DEEFIMTP
+704 DREFLIKP
-712 KNWDTKDLSKFMRIF
+712 KKWNTKDLSKFMNIM
-727 GIISS
+727 GIASS
-732 ITDIFAFIVFW
+732 IIDICAFTIFW
-743 FIFGYNT
+743 FILGYN
-750 VDKQA
+750 A
-755 YFQTA
+755 SNPAGFQTA
-760 WFVECIISETLIIYY
+760 WFVECLISETMIIYFVRSSKNILESKPDIRLIIG
-775 LRTNKFTFFKSNPS
+775 
-789 KVLITLTLITAG
+789 TLITIIG
-801 CTILIPILLSG
+801 TIIAPILLHNIKT
-812 VSGFNFVT
+812 FNFIL
-820 LPINYYTYVVLLVAL
+820 LPGYYYIYVVLLLLL
-835 YSAIV
+835 YSSIV
-840 QLVKRMYI
+840 LLVKKQYI
-848 RKHNSWL
+848 KKYGEWL